1 MAAEEKRA
9 SEIADGGYD
18 YSEVVAAVPET
29 IVGRLISEDLVCI
42 SRTQLMGRRRGFT
55 SMRPTTIERLGI

>member
-9 SEIADGGYD
+9 SEVADGGND
-18 YSEVVAAVPET
+18 HGEVVAAVPET

-42 SRTQLMGRRRGFT
+42 S
-55 SMRPTTIERLGI
+55 